1 MANESQSE
9 DRLRFAGEA
18 RRIQSAIES
27 PTASLNAKSALLNQL
42 TDEGKASVVEDD
54 IVLSPASAV
63 KLTVGEQR
71 LLGFPEVYPFGLELS
86 ISGILTDSDHCYHY
100 HFIDGSRQ
108 AFAHVDRHGPI
119 LACDAMGPYL
129 LDEQLYE
136 LIEAIER
143 HRAGPQEGMRESF
156 LLFAKIKGLAV
167 DTCVA
172 LDGYLEEESVISS
185 DNLTIRLSRG
195 DDGRLGVEPVL
206 SADEGD
212 VEGTDIAQSEFLQR
226 FDSLG
231 AKSVYPL
238 TGKRVVVTEAQEE
251 GLRQIKA
258 VRHLAPDAEESFLST
273 PQAYLDPDLID
284 LDSFSDRVIE
294 IGEHQYKAFPFLRE
308 SKEPWLP
315 PEGGLVI
322 DGEMLPIP
330 VEEASDLL
338 KAVTGALEL
347 GEKSIDWNGR
357 SIPVGPEIVGALEDL
372 IEQFPA
378 TDLEHEDDTP
388 VGSVEKP
395 DTRVLRIVDNFE
407 IDGYASVRVDR
418 DPEALHAL
426 PRSLQKGTRLFP
438 HQEVGLAWLQKRWH
452 QGARGAIVADDMG
465 LGKTL
470 LALSFAA
477 WCAEL
482 MEEGLYRRRPVLIA
496 APVSLLENWQ
506 TEYEKRL
513 TPIFGSP
520 LVLYGRQI
528 RELMLDDGRLDVGR
542 IADTGLVLT
551 TYETLRRHQLSLGV
565 VDWAVAIL
573 DEAQKV
579 KTPTAMVTTAA
590 KAMKYDFG
598 IAMTGTPVENSWV
611 DLWSLMD
618 FAQPGHLESLKGFV
632 AKYQTPLGRPETDRH
647 SLGADLQGKVE
658 QYMLRR
664 MKEDH
669 IEGLPTKTVIAH
681 RREMPPIQLRSYVN
695 AVTRAKTEWGG
706 EGSGGTNVLK
716 MIAHLRD
723 VSLCPLLGIRDDLG
737 LADTSTDEL
746 VSSSARLQATFEIL
760 DERQS
765 KSEKA
770 IVFLVSKRLQ
780 RVVQRVIRER
790 YQVHAHI
797 INGDVS
803 GPKRQQLVDAFQEA
817 PGFGVI
823 ILSTEAAGVGLNIT
837 AANHVVH
844 LSRVWNPAKED
855 QATDRVYRIGQTKP
869 VQVHIPMAVSPK
881 LSENGWTP
889 FDERLDSILE
899 EKRALSRSVL
909 LPSAIEEGEFAAFAQ
924 DLLSGDAII
933 SDEPNSAMVGPA
945 NTDWVDRLSPEAFE
959 DLSALLY
966 RRMGY
971 QVTRTPRS
979 RDHGADVVAVPHE
992 ESGSGFVV
1000 QCKHTIHPRQPV
1012 ASAAVDEVLSALT
1025 HYTREYATNLL
1036 PVVVTNAVGLGERG
1050 KQLASQRQVQA
1061 VTRSELSNLLVEHD
1075 ISEFDLSGDASIQEE
1090 PIEVDASG
1098 QAREAI

>member
-1 MANESQSE
+1 MVNESQTE
-9 DRLRFAGEA
+9 DVLRFAGEA
-18 RRIQSAIES
+18 RRIQSGIES
-27 PTASLNAKSALLNQL
+27 PTASLDAKSALLNQL
-42 TDEGKASVVEDD
+42 ADEGKASVVEDD

-63 KLTVGEQR
+63 RLTAGEQR
-71 LLGFPEVYPFGLELS
+71 LLALPEVYPFGLELS
-86 ISGILTDSDHCYHY
+86 ISGILTDSDHHYHY

-108 AFAHVDRHGPI
+108 AFTNVDRRGPI
-119 LACDAMGPYL
+119 LTCDGMGPYL

-136 LIEAIER
+136 LIEEIEW
-143 HRAGPQEGMRESF
+143 HRDGPQEGMRESF

-167 DTCVA
+167 DTGVL
-172 LDGYLEEESVISS
+172 LDGYLEEESVVTS
-185 DNLTIRLSRG
+185 DSLTIRLSRG
-195 DDGRLGVEPVL
+195 EDGSLGVEPVI
-206 SADEGD
+206 SAGEGD
-212 VEGTDIAQSEFLQR
+212 IEGTDIAQSEFLRR

-231 AKSVYPL
+231 AKAVYPL

-251 GLRQIKA
+251 GLRQIKE
-258 VRHLAPDAEESFLST
+258 VRHVPKEDEESFLRT

-315 PEGGLVI
+315 PEGGLII
-322 DGEMLPIP
+322 DGEVLPIP
-330 VEEASDLL
+330 VDEARGLL
-338 KAVTGALEL
+338 EAITGALDQ
-347 GEKSIDWNGR
+347 GEKSIEWNGR
-357 SIPVGPEIVGALEDL
+357 QIPVGPEVVGALEDL
-372 IEQFPA
+372 IGQLPKE
-378 TDLEHEDDTP
+378 EGRKGEDRP
-388 VGSVEKP
+388 EGGEEKP

-407 IDGYASVRVDR
+407 ADEYSSVRVER
-418 DPEALHAL
+418 DPKSIHAL
-426 PRSLQKGTRLFP
+426 PRSLQADTRLFP
-438 HQEVGLAWLQKRWH
+438 HQKEGLAWLQTRWH
-452 QGARGAIVADDMG
+452 RGARGAIVADDMG

-482 MEEGLYRRRPVLIA
+482 MEEGLYPRRPVLIV

-520 LVLYGRQI
+520 HVLYGRQI
-528 RELMLDDGRLDVGR
+528 RELMLDDGRLDVER
-542 IADTGLVLT
+542 ITDTGLVFT

-565 VDWAVAIL
+565 IDWAVAIL

-579 KTPTAMVTTAA
+579 KTPTAMVTTAV

-647 SLGADLQGKVE
+647 SLGANLQGKVE

-695 AVTRAKTEWGG
+695 AVTRAKTELGG

-909 LPSAIEEGEFAAFAQ
+909 LPSVIEEGEFAAFAQ

-933 SDEPNSAMVGPA
+933 SDEPNSAVVGPA

-1025 HYTREYATNLL
+1025 YYTREYSTNFL
-1036 PVVVTNAVGLGERG
+1036 PVVVTNAVSLGERG
-1050 KQLASQRQVQA
+1050 TQLATQRDVQV
-1061 VTRSELSNLLVEHD
+1061 VTRDELGSLLIEHEISESELRGDEAVEVN
-1075 ISEFDLSGDASIQEE
+1075 
-1090 PIEVDASG
+1090 PIETEVAG
-1098 QAREAI
+1098 